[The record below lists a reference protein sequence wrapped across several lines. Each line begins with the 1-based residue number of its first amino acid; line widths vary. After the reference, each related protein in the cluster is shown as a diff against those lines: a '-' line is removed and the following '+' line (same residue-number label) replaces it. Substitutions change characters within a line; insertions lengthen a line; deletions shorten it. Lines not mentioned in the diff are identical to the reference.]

1 MYPVSKTAPAV
12 DIADE
17 SYVRVIPGVLA
28 PVVAD
33 PRSWRLWW
41 PDLQLV
47 VTRDRGEKGQ
57 QWAVA
62 GALRGSMEVWLEA
75 VGGGTVVH
83 WYLRADPPSPL
94 SGTRA
99 GRLRRVRER
108 RVLGWKAHMFGLKDR
123 LETRADLKDPSG
135 PAESI

>member
-1 MYPVSKTAPAV
+1 MSPVSTTAPSM

-41 PDLQLV
+41 PDLQPV

-57 QWAVA
+57 QWVVT

-94 SGTRA
+94 APR
-99 GRLRRVRER
+99 RLRRARER
-108 RVLGWKAHMFGLKDR
+108 RVLAWKAHMFSLKDR
-123 LETRADLKDPSG
+123 DEAAADVKDGSG
-135 PAESI
+135 PAESN

>member
-1 MYPVSKTAPAV
+1 M

-17 SYVRVIPGVLA
+17 TYIRVAPHVLA

-47 VTRDRGEKGQ
+47 VTRDRRAKGQ
-57 QWAVA
+57 QWAVT

-83 WYLRADPPSPL
+83 WYLREDPPSPHG
-94 SGTRA
+94 GTSA
-99 GRLRRVRER
+99 GRLRRSRER
-108 RVLGWKAHMFGLKDR
+108 RVLGWKTHMFGLKDR
-123 LETRADLKDPSG
+123 LETHADLKDPSEF
-135 PAESI
+135 AESI